1 MSTSKT
7 RFAQP
12 DETMPFRRHLKK
24 AVKYLNI
31 ALPTFTGTFTATLPE
46 EKRWRIEVCIPG
58 RTFVPTT
65 DPIEF
70 TLDAPTWSLG
80 RSMAAHITFG
90 RIYEVYNKDLEDTV
104 YRICG
109 RRDHQW
115 EMVRTRK
122 DESIASYIQD
132 MDQHIRRLENQMC
145 DSMKETRK
153 LIIRNIELEDEI
165 KATRDGYEEEIS
177 VLLERYEKL
186 KKKLERA
193 EEKLDQGE
201 NLHNEDSDAA
211 FISNDADYEDD
222 DEEEDMMESSTD
234 QNF

>member
-12 DETMPFRRHLKK
+12 DETMPFGQRLKNV
-24 AVKYLNI
+24 VKYLNI

-46 EKRWRIEVCIPG
+46 EKRWRIDVHIPG
-58 RTFVPTT
+58 RTFGNTT
-65 DPIEF
+65 RDIDF
-70 TLDAPTWSLG
+70 FFNAPTWTLG
-80 RSMAAHITFG
+80 RSIAAQNTFG
-90 RIYEVYNKDLEDTV
+90 RICEEYNQDLEGTI

-109 RRDHQW
+109 RRDRYG
-115 EMVRTRK
+115 EVVRTRE

-132 MDQHIRRLENQMC
+132 QEQHIRRMENQMY
-145 DSMKETRK
+145 DSLKNTRK
-153 LIIRNIELEDEI
+153 LITRNIELEDEI

-177 VLLERYEKL
+177 VLLERNEKL

-201 NLHNEDSDAA
+201 NLHNDDSDAA

-222 DEEEDMMESSTD
+222 DDEEDMMESSTD